1 MGEIICVQNCSYQYE
16 DGTKALKNISF
27 SIQKGEKVVFLG
39 GNGSGKSTLFLCMNG
54 ILRPK
59 KGKTEMR
66 GWKEKGC
73 GMYGRM
79 VLQKGCRDRREK
91 EGRRGWWE
99 L

>member
-59 KGKTEMR
+59 RGKFCWMESQLIII
-66 GWKEKGC
+66 EKG
-73 GMYGRM
+73 YYNIE
-79 VLQKGCRDRREK
+79 VE
-91 EGRRGWWE
+91 
-99 L
+99 